1 MKKLIPLLSILFLTL
16 IIFVGCGASDENA
29 AKKVAENFV
38 KNFYTIDSKKITKY
52 NTLLQAENGQL
63 STATDSAGIAK
74 LMKYEN
80 SIHSLSTENIKPLM
94 TEKEYKTL
102 IMNREDI
109 MNIQGCAKN
118 NFTMQVTSF
127 NLTKASNDN
136 ESNTVS
142 YSYKTYLKFI
152 SLKDKST
159 HSDVI
164 EGFLGISKENGQ
176 WKISIFQTTVGSD
189 LLK

>member
-1 MKKLIPLLSILFLTL
+1 MKKLIPLLSVLLLTL
-16 IIFVGCGASDENA
+16 LISVGCGASDEND
-29 AKKVAENFV
+29 AKKVAESFI

-52 NTLLQAENGQL
+52 NALLQAENGQL
-63 STATDSAGIAK
+63 STATDSAGLAK

-80 SIHSLSTENIKPLM
+80 SIHSLSAENIKPLM

-142 YSYKTYLKFI
+142 YNYKTNLKFI

-164 EGFLGISKENGQ
+164 EGFLSLSKENGQ